1 MSNAFPCAKCPSV
14 ATHTVELLV
23 QGQLMEQ
30 ELCDDHM
37 RELLD
42 GARHAEAR

>member
-1 MSNAFPCAKCPSV
+1 MLSTFLCAKCLRE
-14 ATHTVELLV
+14 ATHIVELLV

-30 ELCDDHM
+30 ELCDLHM

-42 GARHAEAR
+42 GARRAEAN